1 MTCLVICSYKLYNLS
16 EPFPGYEKQDRNH
29 KKILHEFNDL
39 KDDHLR
45 YFDSKKKEVTELIE
59 KKYQEIGAKSSEL
72 QNMYNRE
79 KKWLK
84 SYPDYVKTLEENA
97 NLLIKFYAEMLEKNG
112 NKINNESP
120 KIILEK
126 HDLEPIGIDFEKYI
140 ERFKKEF
147 VDAKEPYINSIKNIN
162 EIHKKNFNEYQNFIQ
177 S

>member
-1 MTCLVICSYKLYNLS
+1 
-16 EPFPGYEKQDRNH
+16 
-29 KKILHEFNDL
+29 
-39 KDDHLR
+39 
-45 YFDSKKKEVTELIE
+45 
-59 KKYQEIGAKSSEL
+59 
-72 QNMYNRE
+72 MYNRE

-126 HDLEPIGIDFEKYI
+126 HDLEPIGIDFENYI
-140 ERFKKEF
+140 EKFKKEF
-147 VDAKEPYINSIKNIN
+147 ADAKEPYVNSIKKIN
-162 EIHKKNFNEYQNFIQ
+162 EIHKKIFNEYQNFIQ